1 VRPGAVT
8 LDLWGT
14 LLADPPAAD
23 DRYRAARLSGF
34 ARLLAEAGV
43 PATEEM
49 LDRGYRDS
57 AAFLAQLWLQS
68 RDVPVEDHVRV
79 ILLAVDPELPR
90 RLPPETLRALVDAYA
105 TPILAAP
112 PALAA
117 GAGAAVEALRSRGH
131 VLGIVS
137 NVMRTPG
144 TTLREVLRRHG
155 LLGQFAHLAFSDE
168 CRIRKPDPGIF
179 RRALAALGVPAADAV
194 HVGDDPWL
202 DVAGARA
209 AGMRAIQV
217 GAGPRARF
225 GRRRPHA
232 AIGGLAE
239 LPDALAR
246 LARRRR

>member
-1 VRPGAVT
+1 RQGDAARHDPAQGLRRGAPDLRAGHRARRVRPGAVT

-179 RRALAALGVPAADAV
+179 RRALAALGVPA
-194 HVGDDPWL
+194 
-202 DVAGARA
+202 
-209 AGMRAIQV
+209 
-217 GAGPRARF
+217 
-225 GRRRPHA
+225 
-232 AIGGLAE
+232 
-239 LPDALAR
+239 
-246 LARRRR
+246 